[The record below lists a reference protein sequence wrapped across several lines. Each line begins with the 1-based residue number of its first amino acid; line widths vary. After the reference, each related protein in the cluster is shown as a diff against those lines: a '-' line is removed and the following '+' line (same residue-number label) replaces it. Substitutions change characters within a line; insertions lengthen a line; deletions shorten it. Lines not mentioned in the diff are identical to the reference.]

1 MQRSKIVELSG
12 IRFQIRRLPPEVGSF
27 IFMRMLGVSM
37 RDRAEAKPQKQ
48 EPQEAESAAPQD
60 ITGETRVRALSFSV
74 FSGGMSFADFQ
85 FIQAHCLQA
94 VGVMKER
101 AGSEF
106 AMPLVTSDGVWTPDG
121 KPIEDDIGLVMR
133 LTTEVLVFCFADF
146 FGESGPGLQV

>member
-1 MQRSKIVELSG
+1 M
-12 IRFQIRRLPPEVGSF
+12 
-27 IFMRMLGVSM
+27 
-37 RDRAEAKPQKQ
+37 
-48 EPQEAESAAPQD
+48 
-60 ITGETRVRALSFSV
+60 RVRALSFSV
-74 FSGGMSFADFQ
+74 FSGGMSFSDFQ
-85 FIQAHCLQA
+85 FIQGHCLQV

-106 AMPLVTSDGVWTPDG
+106 AMPLMTGDGVWTPDG